1 MDVGAKTDRGLKRV
15 KNEDS
20 FLVKAGDC
28 IFAVA
33 DGVGGNN
40 SGEVAS
46 TFAADE
52 ISKYIDSFALPP
64 SGDTEALKEFFG
76 KCIVDVNSRVL
87 NLSSSNEDY
96 SGMATTLVMLYIDR
110 YSRKAYF
117 LNIGDSRAY
126 ILRGKTF
133 KQITE
138 DHTYVNSLVKAG
150 LISKEEAEHHENKN
164 MITKAIGAE
173 YRIEPDFFIT
183 EIVPGDVIL
192 LCTDG
197 LYGEVSENEIVEE
210 LKSGGTMETVCE
222 SLVEKA
228 LNHGGN
234 DNITVITVKVTEEDF
249 R

>member
-1 MDVGAKTDRGLKRV
+1 MDVGAKTDRGLKRE

-20 FLVKAGDC
+20 FLVKTGDC

-46 TFAADE
+46 TFATDE
-52 ISKYIDSFALPP
+52 ISRYIDSFALPP
-64 SGDTEALKEFFG
+64 SGKTEKLKEFFG
-76 KCIVDVNSRVL
+76 KCIVDVNSGIL
-87 NLSSSNEDY
+87 SLSSSNENY
-96 SGMATTLVMLYIDR
+96 SGMATTLVMLYIDTEG
-110 YSRKAYF
+110 RKAYF
-117 LNIGDSRAY
+117 LNVGDSRAY
-126 ILRGKTF
+126 ILRGRNF

-150 LISKEEAEHHENKN
+150 LISREEAEHHENKN

-173 YRIEPDFFIT
+173 YRIEPDFFT
-183 EIVPGDVIL
+183 TDIVPGDIVL

-197 LYGEVSENEIVEE
+197 LHGEIGEKEIVEE
-210 LKSGGTMETVCE
+210 LQSENSMENICE
-222 SLVEKA
+222 NLVDKA
-228 LNHGGN
+228 LKHGGN

>member
-1 MDVGAKTDRGLKRV
+1 MEVGAKTDRGLKRT

-20 FLVKAGDC
+20 FLVKAGNC

-46 TFAADE
+46 NFASDE
-52 ISKYIDSFALPP
+52 ISRYIDSFAMPP
-64 SGDTEALKEFFG
+64 SGDTEELKAFFG
-76 KCIVDVNSRVL
+76 RCIVDVNSRIL
-87 NLSSSNEDY
+87 NLSSGNSDY

-110 YSRKAYF
+110 ESGKAYF
-117 LNIGDSRAY
+117 LNVGDSRAY
-126 ILRGKTF
+126 ILRGNTF

-173 YRIEPDFFIT
+173 YRIEPDFFKT
-183 EIVPGDVIL
+183 ELVPGDIIL

-197 LYGEVSENEIVEE
+197 LYGEVSEDEIIEE
-210 LKSGGTMETVCE
+210 LKSGDSMENVCD

-228 LNHGGN
+228 LDHGGD